1 MTRHGKR
8 SARQQARPVPGLRIM
23 PETRG
28 PCTPG
33 SARPSGRSTRRH
45 AAKNVPVSANTDG
58 DGRLPPICVPVSA
71 ATPAETGTDVYKR
84 PLLYGKHTPLFATT
98 MPAAYP
104 FLRATY
110 GSKQRCVPISA
121 CCDAETGTPARE
133 TGPQKQVRFPLTPM
147 RRLAETGTPSISDRL
162 PSPWVISLFVR
173 RNRYGT

>member
-1 MTRHGKR
+1 MENAVPGSRLGPCQGCASCPKPVAH
-8 SARQQARPVPGLRIM
+8 ARPAACVHRADQPGGTPRKTYPFLR
-23 PETRG
+23 
-28 PCTPG
+28 TPMVMG
-33 SARPSGRSTRRH
+33 VCRPFAYPFLRPRPQKRVRMYTNGHCCMAST
-45 AAKNVPVSANTDG
+45 P
-58 DGRLPPICVPVSA
+58 
-71 ATPAETGTDVYKR
+71 
-84 PLLYGKHTPLFATT
+84 PLFATT

-133 TGPQKQVRFPLTPM
+133 TGPQKQVRFTLTPM